1 MVEVIQGNVCE
12 RLYLQKQG
20 SHEVFLNNCQLLKQH
35 QINGLRCLYMQFKKK
50 KQGVILNF
58 PTHTGK
64 SVTVVLFVNAVIYLL
79 KKPVLILCKNDN
91 EMFTWK
97 EYFLQWTD
105 FIEDDLAVESKR
117 VVKGKKIFIKKVDE
131 LAYYR
136 HHSWSIVIAKHDL
149 IDKDMCQ
156 ISDAEYKIWITSTDM
171 KKDLKMLAF
180 IYDWLYPK
188 LKLNV
193 KDFIPSEKTSKEI
206 LLKSIYLDAFL
217 EDIVIRE
224 DNVKQFDEIKESK
237 TSSNIANVSETRVK
251 KSRKNKDATGTK
263 VKRSRR
269 IIDDDDDDKTI
280 LNENETTSTRISIIN
295 ENFAFE
301 TDEQNVNE
309 GNNVFVNDLNN
320 DMSTVYAP
328 SDINFMEQNLSTGI
342 KTNLEANMEIDSM
355 ETMDFGDA
363 INEIVRNENIM
374 QPENST
380 ESIYSEEIGNETNVN
395 LENEKESLK
404 VDNNGMEQG
413 TLNDPIDILKSEQN
427 VDGKEDCKEI
437 VKNEEVSDLDETNG
451 GKTFNNYID
460 TKLTELEERTMKKF
474 KGSFLDSIF

>member
-1 MVEVIQGNVCE
+1 M
-12 RLYLQKQG
+12 K
-20 SHEVFLNNCQLLKQH
+20 LKF
-35 QINGLRCLYMQFKKK
+35 YK

-206 LLKSIYLDAFL
+206 LLKSIYLDTFL
-217 EDIVIRE
+217 EDI
-224 DNVKQFDEIKESK
+224 
-237 TSSNIANVSETRVK
+237 
-251 KSRKNKDATGTK
+251 
-263 VKRSRR
+263 
-269 IIDDDDDDKTI
+269 
-280 LNENETTSTRISIIN
+280 
-295 ENFAFE
+295 
-301 TDEQNVNE
+301 NVNE

-374 QPENST
+374 QPENFT

-413 TLNDPIDILKSEQN
+413 TLNHSIDILKSEQN

-437 VKNEEVSDLDETNG
+437 VKNEKVSDLDETNG

-474 KGSFLDSIF
+474 KGSFLDSHNHFLALYYFYKCAQINTPSTTPCPLEAQSVV

>member
-20 SHEVFLNNCQLLKQH
+20 LYEVFVNNCQLLKQH
-35 QINGLRCLYMQFKKK
+35 QINGLRFLYMQFKKK
-50 KQGVILNF
+50 KQGIILNF

-64 SVTVVLFVNAVIYLL
+64 SVTVVLFVNAVINLL

-91 EMFTWK
+91 EMFLWK
-97 EYFLQWTD
+97 EHFLQWTD
-105 FIEDDLAVESKR
+105 FIEDDLVVESKR

-131 LAYYR
+131 LAYYL

-149 IDKDMCQ
+149 IDKDLCQ
-156 ISDAEYKIWITSTDM
+156 ISDVEYKIWITSTDI

-206 LLKSIYLDAFL
+206 LLKSIYLDTFL
-217 EDIVIRE
+217 EDFVLRE
-224 DNVKQFDEIKESK
+224 DNVKQFDKIKESK
-237 TSSNIANVSETRVK
+237 TSSGIANESDTRIK

-269 IIDDDDDDKTI
+269 IIDDDKNI
-280 LNENETTSTRISIIN
+280 LNEIETTTTRIPIVN
-295 ENFAFE
+295 ENFALK
-301 TDEQNVNE
+301 TDEQNVTE
-309 GNNVFVNDLNN
+309 GNKVFVNYLNN
-320 DMSTVYAP
+320 DMSTG
-328 SDINFMEQNLSTGI
+328 F
-342 KTNLEANMEIDSM
+342 KTNLEANMEIDST
-355 ETMDFGDA
+355 EAMDFGDA

-374 QPENST
+374 QTENST
-380 ESIYSEEIGNETNVN
+380 ESIYSEEIRNETNVN
-395 LENEKESLK
+395 LENDKESLK

-413 TLNDPIDILKSEQN
+413 TLNHPIDIMKSEQN
-427 VDGKEDCKEI
+427 VDGKVECKETL
-437 VKNEEVSDLDETNG
+437 KNEEVSDLDKTNG
-451 GKTFNNYID
+451 AALNNNID